1 MDWNTQLDREKNK
14 IAAPA
19 EEKEN
24 KSAENLSPINE
35 EKENKTVE
43 KTSNKQT
50 ESTSSL
56 EDKLSGLKRMYD
68 DGLITKEEYDTKRK
82 ELLDR
87 F

>member
-43 KTSNKQT
+43 KHQINRQNQPHR
-50 ESTSSL
+50 
-56 EDKLSGLKRMYD
+56 LKINCQ
-68 DGLITKEEYDTKRK
+68 G
-82 ELLDR
+82 
-87 F
+87 